1 VRRLAL
7 AGIFAPLAACGGAS
21 EPTPTATVA
30 FTIDAPFCG
39 SRIPAVFSI
48 DGVRVGADTFVV
60 HLAGEHLTTRP
71 FTTAPGRHTLG
82 ATAGYY
88 TWPDT
93 QVTLGPGQA
102 LTHTLS
108 FYCS

>member
-1 VRRLAL
+1 MRRSAL
-7 AGIFAPLAACGGAS
+7 AAVVALAACGGAS
-21 EPTPTATVA
+21 EPTPAATVA

-39 SRIPAVFSI
+39 SRIPAAFSI
-48 DGVRVGADTFVV
+48 DGARVGADTFVV
-60 HLAGEHLTTRP
+60 HLAGEHLTSRAFATS
-71 FTTAPGRHTLG
+71 PGRHTLG
-82 ATAGYY
+82 ATTGYY

-102 LTHTLS
+102 LTHTLP